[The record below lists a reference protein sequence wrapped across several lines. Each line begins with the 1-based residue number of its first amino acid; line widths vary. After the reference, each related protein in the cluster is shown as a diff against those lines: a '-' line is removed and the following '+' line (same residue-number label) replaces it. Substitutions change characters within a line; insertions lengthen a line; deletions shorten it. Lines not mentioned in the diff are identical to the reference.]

1 MFACLIDS
9 YLAHASYFY
18 FYKCAKNFCT
28 TLSKTRVSLV
38 AQLVK
43 NLPAWFR
50 SLGWDEPLE
59 KEMATHSS
67 ILVWKN
73 LIDREAWWAAV
84 HGVFAIHS
92 GGRSQERIVKWVAIP
107 FSRRSF
113 SPKDQTPGS
122 CLAGRFFIL

>member
-1 MFACLIDS
+1 MFMCLIDS

-18 FYKCAKNFCT
+18 FYKCAKHFCT
-28 TLSKTRVSLV
+28 TLRKTRVSLV

-43 NLPAWFR
+43 DLPAVQETWFR
-50 SLGWDEPLE
+50 SLGWENFLE
-59 KEMATHSS
+59 NEMATHSS

-92 GGRSQERIVKWVAIP
+92 GGSECKESAC
-107 FSRRSF
+107 
-113 SPKDQTPGS
+113 K
-122 CLAGRFFIL
+122 AGARKE